1 MAQLSSSRKTWYAI
15 GGHMEIATVFQ
26 FLFTTVPGLL
36 ATIAGIITSYMVIK
50 KAVVSLK
57 EKSDAKQKENFKD
70 MLREILPEMLKE
82 HDLETRNRYLNDR
95 ERYLQEI
102 KDEVLKDTKDILTE
116 IKELNM
122 AQSKSIEVLTQSSKD
137 VLRQRIMD
145 IYYRGRDTKTLTIYD
160 KEALDE
166 LYKDYKSEHGN
177 SYIDKYYSRMETWAI
192 MDDEDQ

>member
-1 MAQLSSSRKTWYAI
+1 
-15 GGHMEIATVFQ
+15 MEIVTVFQ
-26 FLFTTVPGLL
+26 FLFTTVPGLF
-36 ATIAGIITSYMVIK
+36 ATVAGIITSYMVIK
-50 KAVVSLK
+50 KAVVSFK
-57 EKSDAKQKENFKD
+57 EKSDLKQKENFKE

-116 IKELNM
+116 IKELNI

-145 IYYRGRDTKTLTIYD
+145 IYYRGKDTRTLTIYD

-166 LYKDYKSEHGN
+166 LYKDYKSERGN

-192 MDDEDQ
+192 INDEEQ